1 MTKAEQQMQ
10 ATIHGLP
17 PGHVLTAVPAES
29 KNISYKADS
38 TSYLGY
44 PVTFAP
50 FSGSSP
56 RESDRKE
63 VTTGVTGTSY
73 LLPENSDIDG
83 ELLNLRAVLVKL
95 NNRCVNLRCSDP
107 PKTTREAALAW
118 LSQQIKK
125 LAAASLAFGGTE
137 EGWSD
142 EADAF
147 ADMDQITALR
157 HDLAELTRADAPYPV
172 PLPPGCQLL
181 PQANFDPFEHG
192 RYYSGKLLSVSA

>member
-17 PGHVLTAVPAES
+17 PGHVLTAGPAES
-29 KNISYKADS
+29 KDISYKADS

-50 FSGSSP
+50 FPGSSH
-56 RESDRKE
+56 RKSDRKE
-63 VTTGVTGTSY
+63 VTGRVTNTSY
-73 LLPENSDIDG
+73 LFSENSDIDG
-83 ELLNLRAVLVKL
+83 ELLNLRAVLGKL

-107 PKTTREAALAW
+107 TKDTREAALAW
-118 LSQQIKK
+118 LSRQIKK
-125 LAAASLAFGGTE
+125 LAAESLALGGTA

-142 EADAF
+142 PSDVF

-181 PQANFDPFEHG
+181 PQANFDPFAHG
-192 RYYSGKLLSVSA
+192 RYYSGKLTGAP

>member
-1 MTKAEQQMQ
+1 MLSALETLRGIRSGDIIYPLIYRDNIDRIDRTPPCEPSGEEV
-10 ATIHGLP
+10 GL
-17 PGHVLTAVPAES
+17 LQDRFAL
-29 KNISYKADS
+29 ISHR
-38 TSYLGY
+38 
-44 PVTFAP
+44 V
-50 FSGSSP
+50 
-56 RESDRKE
+56 
-63 VTTGVTGTSY
+63 
-73 LLPENSDIDG
+73 IQ
-83 ELLNLRAVLVKL
+83 
-95 NNRCVNLRCSDP
+95 LRCETP
-107 PKTTREAALAW
+107 PAGRSVSLAW

-157 HDLAELTRADAPYPV
+157 HDLAELTRAEAPYPV

-192 RYYSGKLLSVSA
+192 RYYSGKLLPGAA